1 VTSTHFPSQKKSKEL
16 TVYTRRKN
24 REIFFAVSEIG
35 LDTAVSEVQ
44 SRALSFASDSLAK
57 QCFGCRCGPST
68 SRLECFDNLGDGS
81 IWVLNHIMEF
91 CKKMGLKVGGKDNEV
106 FDFLTALEVARKKT
120 TLGDVL
126 L

>member
-1 VTSTHFPSQKKSKEL
+1 MLRLRGVLLQLGCVHVCSAKAPSKVVTSTHFPSQKKSKEL

-81 IWVLNHIMEF
+81 IWVLNYIMEF
-91 CKKMGLKVGGKDNEV
+91 CEKMGLKVGN
-106 FDFLTALEVARKKT
+106 
-120 TLGDVL
+120 
-126 L
+126 